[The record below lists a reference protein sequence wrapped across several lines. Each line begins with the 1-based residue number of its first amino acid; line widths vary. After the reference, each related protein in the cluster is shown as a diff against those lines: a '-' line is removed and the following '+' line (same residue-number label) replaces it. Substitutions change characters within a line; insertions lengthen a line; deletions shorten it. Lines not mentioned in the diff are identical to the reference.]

1 MYPVDNMKFNLMEHL
16 YEYESWPKPFIHN
29 FASAIE
35 IGIWILWMEILKNLF
50 GTSDRHLNVYL
61 LQQYLIVSA

>member
-1 MYPVDNMKFNLMEHL
+1 MYPVDNMKFDLMEHL

-35 IGIWILWMEILKNLF
+35 IGI
-50 GTSDRHLNVYL
+50 
-61 LQQYLIVSA
+61 